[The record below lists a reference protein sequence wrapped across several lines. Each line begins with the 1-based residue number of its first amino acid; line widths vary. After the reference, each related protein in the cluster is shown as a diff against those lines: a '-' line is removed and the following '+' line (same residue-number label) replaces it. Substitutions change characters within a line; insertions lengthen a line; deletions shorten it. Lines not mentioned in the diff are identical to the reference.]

1 MPTCTIRPAVNRFS
15 GFALLLAVFVGGA
28 CIAGTPPPPPPAPA
42 HARGSGVDQ
51 SRRTVDRQ
59 GDPYVLASGQG
70 DTIIVRGDSLLWEL
84 PSEVLTFANRIEKV
98 VPNVT
103 HATLLYFSIRTNA
116 HVGALVRPV
125 RDLAADTTL
134 SMQSILAEYADHRP
148 DGWMGAYPRSWYPN
162 ATCGL
167 PDSTLY
173 HIAWV
178 AYGALDS
185 TDSPEAVHA
194 TGRVIGEMIVDPVRN
209 QFLWTRGRAH
219 GR

>member
-1 MPTCTIRPAVNRFS
+1 M
-15 GFALLLAVFVGGA
+15 
-28 CIAGTPPPPPPAPA
+28 
-42 HARGSGVDQ
+42 
-51 SRRTVDRQ
+51 
-59 GDPYVLASGQG
+59 
-70 DTIIVRGDSLLWEL
+70 RGDSLLWEL